1 MGITHADLR
10 DEIYAQVLKQ
20 LLNNKIDVSKA
31 RMYKLLILCL
41 KCFAPEKME
50 NYVDFFLRK
59 KMKDPMKLL
68 YMLYE
73 RVCISPCVS
82 YGEDTLQ
89 KMVKGAKKPDELPS
103 VDEYLPCYTA
113 GSHPHLATYK
123 GELVKKD
130 SKTIKLH

>member
-20 LLNNKIDVSKA
+20 LLSNSIEVSKT

-41 KCFAPEKME
+41 QCFAPDRME

-59 KMKDPMKLL
+59 KMKNPMKLL
-68 YMLYE
+68 HMLYE

-82 YGEDTLQ
+82 YGEDTIQ
-89 KMVKGAKKPDELPS
+89 KMVKGAKKPEELAEIE
-103 VDEYLPCYTA
+103 EYLPAYSAST
-113 GSHPHLATYK
+113 HPHLATYK
-123 GELVKKD
+123 GNFAKRD